1 MATSHLEKEIEIKTV
16 PLRAYLASALTDL
29 SKEDREKVF
38 GISRQLKSLCALHG
52 VALYLPFE
60 HTDPLAHSDIPAP
73 QVYERDRK
81 QVVTSDFLLVFCAA
95 ASYGVGQE
103 NEIAANQGV
112 PVVYLIQKGSRVSRM
127 LLGSDTRKVVIEYET
142 PADLLAQVKEFLLT
156 TSPALTKK
164 REAIGSTEPL
174 GIGQRIRDLRE
185 RTELP
190 RKSLTD
196 LMEVDEQRLTRIEE
210 QPGEEGSMSVGQ
222 LRDLANYLN
231 VDISYVLLGAT
242 SSMTERTRRSRDNL
256 KAVAREEGMMF
267 QEFEE
272 LWEGFLKNQQQKI
285 GFVAATRDNFVVSKE
300 QWKTWFRQT
309 LDKRN
314 GLALEF

>member
-1 MATSHLEKEIEIKTV
+1 MATSHIQKKIEIPTI

-29 SKEDREKVF
+29 SKDDRDRVYE
-38 GISRQLKSLCALHG
+38 ISRQLKALCALHG

-60 HTDPLAHSDIPAP
+60 HTDPVAHSDIPAP

-81 QVVTSDFLLVFCAA
+81 QVVTSDFLLVLCAA

-103 NEIAANQGV
+103 NEIAANHGV
-112 PVVYLIQKGSRVSRM
+112 PVAYLIQKGSRVSRM
-127 LLGSDTRKVVIEYET
+127 LLGSDTRKVVIEYENT
-142 PADLLAQVKEFLLT
+142 ADLLAQIKEFLLST
-156 TSPALTKK
+156 TPALTKK
-164 REAIGSTEPL
+164 RESIGATEPL

-185 RTELP
+185 RTNVP

-196 LMEVDEQRLTRIEE
+196 LMGVDEQRLVRVEE
-210 QPGEEGSMSVGQ
+210 HSQEEGSLTVGQ

-242 SSMTERTRRSRDNL
+242 SAMDERTRRSRDNL
-256 KAVAREEGMMF
+256 KGVAREEGMMF
-267 QEFEE
+267 QEFED
-272 LWEGFLKNQQQKI
+272 LWEGFLKTQRQKI
-285 GFVAATRDNFVVSKE
+285 GFTAATRDNFVVSKE
-300 QWKTWFRQT
+300 QWRGWYRQM
-309 LDKRN
+309 LDRRN